1 MSNEGDLRVW
11 HIPQIPMKPFR
22 VPVATHHEAALVA
35 AALIRYDEFLFRN
48 NIRGEYASAGGIQRY
63 SEDLDGELGEPGWID
78 VEEDDEN
85 EDI

>member
-11 HIPQIPMKPFR
+11 HTPRI
-22 VPVATHHEAALVA
+22 A
-35 AALIRYDEFLFRN
+35 AALIRYDEFLYRN

-78 VEEDDEN
+78 VEEDEL
-85 EDI
+85 